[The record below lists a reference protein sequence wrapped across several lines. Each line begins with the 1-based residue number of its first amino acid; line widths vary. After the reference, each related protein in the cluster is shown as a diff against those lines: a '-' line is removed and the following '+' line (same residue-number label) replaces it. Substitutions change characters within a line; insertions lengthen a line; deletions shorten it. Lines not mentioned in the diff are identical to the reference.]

1 MNRLAKLWSRENR
14 SIISN
19 PHFWAILFLVCV
31 FTSLYY
37 AFEHARFALHDWVPW
52 FRQVII
58 FEFGHGMNGILFYI
72 PVCYAALVFSWR
84 GVVVVWLVSMIMVL
98 PHVILFSPATI
109 YLISNLLYL
118 FIPLIVLIIISLERR
133 WRERF
138 RKTIAERESERQ
150 TYMSQILE
158 AQENERKRIAREL
171 HDDTTQ
177 SLLVIANRAQSLL
190 NDSGFK
196 VILQVREQVEW
207 IRNEVLNL
215 MENVRRLSLDLR
227 PSILDDLGLLS
238 ALRWLVNRLTQEGA
252 IDAKIAVE
260 GLHRKLT
267 PEISNH
273 LFRIA
278 QEALSNVRHHSEATQ
293 VVVTLEF
300 TPETIKLTVRDNGKG
315 FLLQDISKWA
325 MDGKLGMI
333 GIQERI
339 RLLNGFLNIDSEP
352 GKGTT
357 MSVEC
362 RD

>member
-1 MNRLAKLWSRENR
+1 
-14 SIISN
+14 
-19 PHFWAILFLVCV
+19 
-31 FTSLYY
+31 
-37 AFEHARFALHDWVPW
+37 
-52 FRQVII
+52 
-58 FEFGHGMNGILFYI
+58 
-72 PVCYAALVFSWR
+72 
-84 GVVVVWLVSMIMVL
+84 
-98 PHVILFSPATI
+98 
-109 YLISNLLYL
+109 
-118 FIPLIVLIIISLERR
+118 
-133 WRERF
+133 
-138 RKTIAERESERQ
+138 
-150 TYMSQILE
+150 
-158 AQENERKRIAREL
+158 
-171 HDDTTQ
+171 
-177 SLLVIANRAQSLL
+177 
-190 NDSGFK
+190 
-196 VILQVREQVEW
+196 
-207 IRNEVLNL
+207 

-227 PSILDDLGLLS
+227 PSTLDDLGLLS
-238 ALRWLVNRLTQEGA
+238 ALRWLANRLTQEGA

-300 TPETIKLTVRDNGKG
+300 APESVKLTVRDNGKG

-325 MDGKLGMI
+325 MDGKLGII